1 MKQIL
6 LSSMFILSMVFGSV
20 AQSIDSD
27 FFDKVSYV
35 GAFGSVDWTK
45 GWTEWNP
52 IDKSYPEATITKGNG
67 QFTFSAGTHLTADET
82 WSGVIKLDGW
92 VYVDA
97 GATLTVEAGTI
108 IRGTQK
114 SGLFIQ
120 RGGKINAV
128 GTSTN
133 PIVFTSNQ

>member
-6 LSSMFILSMVFGSV
+6 LSSIFILSLVFGSV
-20 AQSIDSD
+20 AQSIDND

-35 GAFGSVDWTK
+35 GAFGSVNWTN
-45 GWTEWNP
+45 GWTEWDP
-52 IDKSYPEATITKGNG
+52 INKVYPEATVTKGNG
-67 QFTFSAGTHLTADET
+67 QFTNSAGTHIAANET
-82 WSGVIKLDGW
+82 WSGVVKLNGW

-97 GATLTVEAGTI
+97 GATLTIDAGTI
-108 IRGTQK
+108 VRATQK
-114 SGLFIQ
+114 SGLFVQ

-133 PIVFTSNQ
+133 PIVYRYL